1 MTVSGVDGRR
11 STGSWLRTSQCGA
24 GRTIYSSTPTRP
36 RRWRWTSNGTN
47 HAYNLKSIEGVD
59 VELVQTYTYL
69 GLQLDDRL
77 DWSANIDILH
87 RKGHL
92 YFLRRPGSVNICKK
106 LIQMFYQ
113 SAVALVPFHT
123 VVGWAGSSKKEDTA
137 RLGRLVRRGGS
148 VVDPGRT
155 TTPTTLCT
163 APSPG
168 RRACSARD
176 CCPSPAPLTDLETL
190 WSPLAIRLFNNS
202 QL

>member
-77 DWSANIDILH
+77 GWSANIDILH

-92 YFLRRPGSVNICKK
+92 YFLRRPGSVNIRKK

-137 RLGRLVRRGGS
+137 RLGKAGEKGWLCGGPWTNYNTHHPLHSTFTRQKSMFSTRLLSQSCSTDRLRNSLVP
-148 VVDPGRT
+148 PGH
-155 TTPTTLCT
+155 
-163 APSPG
+163 
-168 RRACSARD
+168 
-176 CCPSPAPLTDLETL
+176 
-190 WSPLAIRLFNNS
+190 
-202 QL
+202 